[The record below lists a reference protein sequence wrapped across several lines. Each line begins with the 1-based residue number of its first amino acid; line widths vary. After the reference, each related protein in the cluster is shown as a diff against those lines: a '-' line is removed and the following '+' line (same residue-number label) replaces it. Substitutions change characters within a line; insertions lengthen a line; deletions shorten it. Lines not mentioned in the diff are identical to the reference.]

1 MLFHGHCYRLARR
14 YKYDSLSLV
23 YSGIEKKKRSDR
35 RLNRRGKISG
45 KGNETRGTKYR
56 LVYTRIDAA
65 VYLCKQRIGHDRC
78 GFVTVERPERSWK
91 LANLS
96 PRPTPSTQPEP
107 GEPFR
112 FCSLNY
118 LNGVIFPNQSSLS
131 LRFFQ
136 RYVWKSISWIL
147 QRNTNLP
154 LVILDLLGNDNWILE
169 TIRIFFLSWGWTS
182 FYSLFRNHLFDK
194 FSFSRKRESW
204 SRIRR
209 FLTQNFVSR
218 Q

>member
-1 MLFHGHCYRLARR
+1 MDKGYVQMLFHGHCYRLARR

-96 PRPTPSTQPEP
+96 PRPTPSTQPEL

-118 LNGVIFPNQSSLS
+118 LNGVIFPNQSSFS

-147 QRNTNLP
+147 QRNTNAIYP
-154 LVILDLLGNDNWILE
+154 L
-169 TIRIFFLSWGWTS
+169 
-182 FYSLFRNHLFDK
+182 
-194 FSFSRKRESW
+194 
-204 SRIRR
+204 
-209 FLTQNFVSR
+209 
-218 Q
+218 

>member
-35 RLNRRGKISG
+35 RLNRRRKISG
-45 KGNETRGTKYR
+45 KGSETRGTKYR

-96 PRPTPSTQPEP
+96 PRPTPSTQPEL

-118 LNGVIFPNQSSLS
+118 LNGVIFPNQSSFS

-169 TIRIFFLSWGWTS
+169 TIFFLCWGWTS

-194 FSFSRKRESW
+194 FCFSRKRKSW